1 MYVFEKRKR
10 WQEKILDTSFF
21 MRYDSQ
27 GAIKKGG
34 FCRGKN
40 SGTGFAI

>member
-1 MYVFEKRKR
+1 MFLKKSKG

>member
-1 MYVFEKRKR
+1 MFLKKMR

-40 SGTGFAI
+40 SGTRFAI